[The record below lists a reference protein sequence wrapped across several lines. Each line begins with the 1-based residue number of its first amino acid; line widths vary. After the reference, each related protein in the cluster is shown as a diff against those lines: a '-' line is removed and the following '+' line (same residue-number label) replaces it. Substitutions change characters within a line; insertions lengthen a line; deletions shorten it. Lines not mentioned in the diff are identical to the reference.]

1 MVLRSVMKIQR
12 EAVSGGFTLWRKLN
26 KREAI
31 ILFILHGRL
40 APFKFEKQR
49 YNTENYFA
57 NKSVWMPFQS
67 TVNQQIKGIF
77 IQMTG
82 FSGSGFLL
90 VIYKSSQIIRFIRTI
105 CYFRFKFYLFTK
117 ITPNEK
123 IPCCHF
129 NGIHCQLLLPNQ
141 QL

>member
-57 NKSVWMPFQS
+57 NKSVRMAF
-67 TVNQQIKGIF
+67 
-77 IQMTG
+77 
-82 FSGSGFLL
+82 
-90 VIYKSSQIIRFIRTI
+90 
-105 CYFRFKFYLFTK
+105 
-117 ITPNEK
+117 
-123 IPCCHF
+123 
-129 NGIHCQLLLPNQ
+129 
-141 QL
+141 